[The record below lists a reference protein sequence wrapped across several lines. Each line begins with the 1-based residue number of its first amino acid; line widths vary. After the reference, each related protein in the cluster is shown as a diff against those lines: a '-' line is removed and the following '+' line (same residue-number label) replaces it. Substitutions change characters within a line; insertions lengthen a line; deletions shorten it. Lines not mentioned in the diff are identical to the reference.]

1 MRNSFSRR
9 FSGMYPGRE
18 DFAFT
23 PIELLGGL
31 AVIATLAG
39 YVVPLALAR

>member
-1 MRNSFSRR
+1 MKHSFSQR
-9 FSGMYPGRE
+9 FSGVFPGR

-23 PIELLGGL
+23 PIELLGGI

-39 YVVPLALAR
+39 YVAPLLLAR